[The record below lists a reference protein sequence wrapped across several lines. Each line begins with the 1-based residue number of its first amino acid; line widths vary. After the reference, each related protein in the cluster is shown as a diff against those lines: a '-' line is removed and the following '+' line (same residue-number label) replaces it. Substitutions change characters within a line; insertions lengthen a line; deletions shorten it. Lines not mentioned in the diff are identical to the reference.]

1 MNNNS
6 ERIQETIFID
16 GKKYDYIMTSS
27 TEVLKTELEKLGC
40 RLPYYNDYRYNPSL
54 SHDVRRKM
62 AEHKTKWSLTT
73 SNGSGVLNFYKES
86 ERENDEGKREDI
98 PFVVYLSELIDFSRS
113 SNLFSKKLIFAL
125 NQFDKNKLPALAT
138 EWTPLMI
145 AISQRKIEIVR
156 ILLDSGLSPNQSDS
170 KGYTPLMLASFLN
183 EANIIQ
189 LLINHGADVNAKS
202 RTGFSALIY
211 AIYVNA
217 IESVKVLQKN
227 GADLNLSI
235 TPRIIE
241 EKHTFLET
249 LNFYI
254 STFSLGGKGDISLIY
269 KKSGMSKQNFS
280 KIRSKTDPN
289 YRPKKE
295 TVLQLIVG
303 LRLTLNQAESLL
315 ESAGYLLDENNPV
328 DSIFKEHISHLDF
341 DIIKINNEIFEKTGK
356 AFLKE

>member
-6 ERIQETIFID
+6 ERIQETIIID

-54 SHDVRRKM
+54 SQDVRRKM

-73 SNGSGVLNFYKES
+73 SNGSGFLNFYKE
-86 ERENDEGKREDI
+86 EDDVKGTPYI
-98 PFVVYLSELIDFSRS
+98 IHLSELIDLSRS
-113 SNLFSKKLIFAL
+113 SNLFSKSLIFAL
-125 NQFDKNKLPALAT
+125 NQLGKNKLPALAT

-189 LLINHGADVNAKS
+189 LLIDHGADVNAKS
-202 RTGFSALIY
+202 RSGFSALIY

-217 IESVKVLQKN
+217 IEAVKVLQKN

-280 KIRSKTDPN
+280 KIRSRTDPD

-295 TVLQLIVG
+295 TVLQLIIG
-303 LRLTLNQAESLL
+303 LRLTLAQAESLL
-315 ESAGYLLDENNPV
+315 ESAGYLFDEKNPV

-341 DIIKINNEIFEKTGK
+341 DIMKINNEIFEKTGK